1 MSDQNHVPRGNPG
14 EHDEPSLSNP
24 FDETRE
30 TEDEKPVLELSKS
43 RAAKL
48 GVMFGLVMVGLLLI
62 CFLLSAALA
71 SCTGGELL

>member
-1 MSDQNHVPRGNPG
+1 MSDQNDIERESPG
-14 EHDEPSLSNP
+14 EHNEPSLSNP
-24 FDETRE
+24 FDEQGAA
-30 TEDEKPVLELSKS
+30 EDDKPVIELSPS